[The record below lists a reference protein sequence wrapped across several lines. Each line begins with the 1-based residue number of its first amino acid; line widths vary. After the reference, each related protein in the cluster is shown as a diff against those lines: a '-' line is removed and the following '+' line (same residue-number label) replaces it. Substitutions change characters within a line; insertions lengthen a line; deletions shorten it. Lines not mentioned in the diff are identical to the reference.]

1 MATTFS
7 NKVDI
12 LEQLWSFHRSTDHFV
27 DFVSY
32 HKLGIPLACLASR
45 GYSEPTEKGTSYINE
60 IWNELLEQIGIE
72 DTGFEHIDDVLTAG
86 NVIIV
91 E

>member
-7 NKVDI
+7 NKTYI
-12 LEQLWSFHRSTDHFV
+12 LVQLWSFYRSTDHFV
-27 DFVSY
+27 EFVDY
-32 HKLGIPLACLASR
+32 YKLGFDLSWFVGR
-45 GYSEPTEKGTSYINE
+45 GYSEPTEKGTLYINE
-60 IWNELLEQIGIE
+60 IWDKLLDQIGIQ
-72 DTGFEHIDDVLTAG
+72 DTGFEDIDDVLTAG